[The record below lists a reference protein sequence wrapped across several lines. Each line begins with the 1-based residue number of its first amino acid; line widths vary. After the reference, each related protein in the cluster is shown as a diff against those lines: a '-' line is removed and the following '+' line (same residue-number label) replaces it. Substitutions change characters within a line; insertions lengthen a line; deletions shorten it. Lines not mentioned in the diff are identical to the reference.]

1 MFDLTDKVV
10 VITGGAG
17 KLGTKHAEAVAEF
30 NAIPVIVDLDKTKI
44 DKVVAYIRDK
54 YGVNAVGFQVDI
66 TVEDQV
72 LKCCKKIK
80 SNFGKID
87 VLINNAAN
95 NPKVENEKADKN
107 FSRLENF
114 DLSVWQQD
122 ISVGL
127 TGAFLCAKY
136 FGFEIAKNTN
146 GGSIINISSDLG
158 LIAPDQQLY
167 QKEGVAY
174 DEQTVK
180 PVTYSVVKTGLIGL
194 TRYLSTYWAEKNVRC
209 NALCPGGIYNDQLS
223 EEFLDRIHQRIPLKR
238 MADVN
243 DYKSTIVFMISDSSS
258 YLNGAVISVD
268 GGRTAW

>member
-1 MFDLTDKVV
+1 M
-10 VITGGAG
+10 
-17 KLGTKHAEAVAEF
+17 
-30 NAIPVIVDLDKTKI
+30 
-44 DKVVAYIRDK
+44 
-54 YGVNAVGFQVDI
+54 
-66 TVEDQV
+66 
-72 LKCCKKIK
+72 
-80 SNFGKID
+80 
-87 VLINNAAN
+87 
-95 NPKVENEKADKN
+95 ENY
-107 FSRLENF
+107 
-114 DLSVWQQD
+114 DLSKWNQD

-127 TGAFLCAKY
+127 TGSFLCAKY
-136 FGFEIAKNTN
+136 FGFEISKNTN

-158 LIAPDQQLY
+158 VVAPDQQLY
-167 QKEGVAY
+167 KQDNIID

-180 PVTYSVVKTGLIGL
+180 PVTYSIVKTGLIGL